1 MKTKTPIKRST
12 FAILFYLNTSKS
24 RKDGTC
30 PIVGR
35 ITIDAKSVQFTTKI
49 NLSPFDWDAK
59 KGRAKKERKELA
71 QINKTLDRLE
81 EQVRGHYSQ
90 IVEIEGYVTAERVK
104 NALNGIGTKATNLL
118 QLFQEHNDEFE
129 KRVGINRV
137 YSTYYLYLSVYRHLS
152 NFILSHYQTND
163 VPLISL
169 NHKFINDYDFY
180 LRVERKMTA
189 HTVLN
194 HIIILKKMIR
204 RAINQGTL
212 KRNPF
217 INFVAETPIRLYRHL
232 TEDEFQKILTTPIES
247 YRYSRTRDWFV
258 FSSFTGLSYADMCSL
273 SINNLKEEP
282 DGSIWIKIPRQKTG
296 TVCSIKLLSIP
307 LRIIKKYEK
316 ERKSDKIFNMINRA
330 SLSVNM
336 KGLAKICGIKRDLTY
351 HMSRHTYGTLMGVS
365 QGVPIET
372 VCKLMGH
379 RSIQTTQIYAKITDQ
394 KVNEDMKQLFTKVS
408 GKYQVVESDITS
420 DVAHKKFPHWKKINE
435 IFPGN
440 EEGIV

>member
-118 QLFQEHNDEFE
+118 QLFKEHNDEFE
-129 KRVGINRV
+129 KRVGVNRV

-204 RAINQGTL
+204 RAINQSTL

-273 SINNLKEEP
+273 SVNNLKEEP
-282 DGSIWIKIPRQKTG
+282 DGSTWIKIPRQKTG

-316 ERKSDKIFNMINRA
+316 ERKSDKVFNMINRA

-408 GKYQVVESDITS
+408 GKYQVTESDITS
-420 DVAHKKFPHWKKINE
+420 EVAHKKFPHWKKINE
-435 IFPGN
+435 IFP
-440 EEGIV
+440 ESKEGIV

>member
-1 MKTKTPIKRST
+1 MKTKTSIKRST
-12 FAILFYLNTSKS
+12 FATLFYLNTSKP

-35 ITIDAKSVQFTTKI
+35 ITIDAKSVQFSTQI
-49 NLSPFDWDAK
+49 NLSSSDWDTK
-59 KGRAKKERKELA
+59 KRRAKKERKELA
-71 QINKTLDRLE
+71 EINRTLDRLE
-81 EQVRGHYSQ
+81 EQVKGHYSQ
-90 IVEIEGYVTAERVK
+90 IIEKEGYVTAERVK
-104 NALNGIGTKATNLL
+104 NALNGIGAKASSLL
-118 QLFQEHNDEFE
+118 QLFQEHNEE
-129 KRVGINRV
+129 YERRVGVNRV
-137 YSTYYLYLSVYRHLS
+137 YSTYYLYLLVYKHLS
-152 NFILSHYQTND
+152 NFIQSHYQVND
-163 VPLISL
+163 VALISL

-189 HTVLN
+189 HTVMN

-212 KRNPF
+212 KCNPF

-232 TEDEFQKILTTPIES
+232 TEDEFQKMLTTPIES

-258 FSSFTGLSYADMCSL
+258 FSSFTGLSYADMCAL
-273 SINNLKEEP
+273 STSNLVEDQ
-282 DGSIWIKIPRQKTG
+282 DGSTWIKIPRQKTG

-307 LRIIKKYEK
+307 LGIIKKYEK
-316 ERKSDKIFNMINRA
+316 ERKSDKVFNMINRP

-336 KGLAKICGIKRDLTY
+336 KGLAKICGIERNLAY

-408 GKYQVVESDITS
+408 GKYQITESEITS
-420 DVAHKKFPHWKKINE
+420 EVAHKKFPHWKKINE
-435 IFPGN
+435 IFP
-440 EEGIV
+440 ESKEGTV

>member
-1 MKTKTPIKRST
+1 METKTSIKRST
-12 FAILFYLNTSKS
+12 FATLFYLNTSKP

-30 PIVGR
+30 PIIGR
-35 ITIDAKSVQFTTKI
+35 ITIDAKSVQFSTKI
-49 NLSPFDWDAK
+49 NLSPSDWDSK

-81 EQVRGHYSQ
+81 EEVKGHYSQ

-104 NALNGIGTKATNLL
+104 NALNGIGAKATNLL
-118 QLFQEHNDEFE
+118 QLFQEHNEEFE
-129 KRVGINRV
+129 KRVGVNRV
-137 YSTYYLYLSVYRHLS
+137 YSTYYLYLLVYKHLS
-152 NFILSHYQTND
+152 NFIQSHYQAND
-163 VPLISL
+163 VTLISL

-180 LRVERKMTA
+180 LRVEKKMTA
-189 HTVLN
+189 HTVMN

-212 KRNPF
+212 QRNPF

-232 TEDEFQKILTTPIES
+232 TEDEFQKMLTTPIES

-258 FSSFTGLSYADMCSL
+258 FSSFTGLSYADMCAL
-273 SINNLKEEP
+273 SINNLKEEQ
-282 DGSIWIKIPRQKTG
+282 DGSIWIKISRQKTG
-296 TVCSIKLLSIP
+296 TICSIKLLSIP

-316 ERKSDKIFNMINRA
+316 ERKSDKVFNMINRA

-336 KGLAKICGIKRDLTY
+336 KGLAKICGIERDLTY

-408 GKYQVVESDITS
+408 GKYQVAESDITS
-420 DVAHKKFPHWKKINE
+420 EIAHKKFPHWKKINE
-435 IFPGN
+435 IFP
-440 EEGIV
+440 EDKEGVV

>member
-1 MKTKTPIKRST
+1 METKTSIKRST
-12 FAILFYLNTSKS
+12 FAILFYLNTSKP

-30 PIVGR
+30 PIIGR
-35 ITIDAKSVQFTTKI
+35 ITIDTKSVQFSTKI
-49 NLSPFDWDAK
+49 NLSPSDWDTK

-81 EQVRGHYSQ
+81 EQVKVHYSQ
-90 IVEIEGYVTAERVK
+90 IVEVEGYVTAERVK

-118 QLFQEHNDEFE
+118 QLFQEHNEEFE
-129 KRVGINRV
+129 KRVGVNRV
-137 YSTYYLYLSVYRHLS
+137 YSTYYLYLLVYKHLS
-152 NFILSHYQTND
+152 NFIRSHYQTND
-163 VPLISL
+163 MALISL

-180 LRVERKMTA
+180 LRVEKKMTA
-189 HTVLN
+189 HTVMN

-232 TEDEFQKILTTPIES
+232 TEDEFQKMLTTPIES

-258 FSSFTGLSYADMCSL
+258 FSSFTGLSYADICAL
-273 SINNLKEEP
+273 STNNLVEDQ
-282 DGSIWIKIPRQKTG
+282 DGSTWIKIPRQKTG
-296 TVCSIKLLSIP
+296 TICSIKLLSIP

-316 ERKSDKIFNMINRA
+316 ERKSDKVFNMINRA

-336 KGLAKICGIKRDLTY
+336 KGLAKICGIERDLTY

-408 GKYQVVESDITS
+408 GKYQVTESYITS
-420 DVAHKKFPHWKKINE
+420 EVAHKKFPHWKKVNE
-435 IFPGN
+435 IFP
-440 EEGIV
+440 EDKEGIV

>member
-1 MKTKTPIKRST
+1 M
-12 FAILFYLNTSKS
+12 
-24 RKDGTC
+24 
-30 PIVGR
+30 
-35 ITIDAKSVQFTTKI
+35 
-49 NLSPFDWDAK
+49 
-59 KGRAKKERKELA
+59 
-71 QINKTLDRLE
+71 E
-81 EQVRGHYSQ
+81 EQVKGHYSQ

-104 NALNGIGTKATNLL
+104 NALNGIGAKATNLL
-118 QLFQEHNDEFE
+118 QLFQEHNEEFE
-129 KRVGINRV
+129 KRVGVNRV
-137 YSTYYLYLSVYRHLS
+137 YSTYYLYLLVYRHLS
-152 NFILSHYQTND
+152 NFIQSHYQAYD
-163 VPLISL
+163 MALISL

-180 LRVERKMTA
+180 LRVEKKMTA
-189 HTVLN
+189 HTVMN

-232 TEDEFQKILTTPIES
+232 TEDEFQKMLTTPIES

-258 FSSFTGLSYADMCSL
+258 FSSFTGLSYADMCGL
-273 SINNLKEEP
+273 SINNLKEEQ
-282 DGSIWIKIPRQKTG
+282 DGSTWIKIPRQKTG
-296 TVCSIKLLSIP
+296 TICSIKLLSIP

-316 ERKSDKIFNMINRA
+316 ERKSDKVFNMINRP
-330 SLSVNM
+330 SLAVNM
-336 KGLAKICGIKRDLTY
+336 KGLAKICGIERDLTY

-408 GKYQVVESDITS
+408 GKYQVAESDITS
-420 DVAHKKFPHWKKINE
+420 EIAHKKFPHWKKINE
-435 IFPGN
+435 IFPEDK
-440 EEGIV
+440 EEVV

>member
-163 VPLISL
+163 MPLISL

-273 SINNLKEEP
+273 SVNNLKEEP
-282 DGSIWIKIPRQKTG
+282 NGSIWIRIPRQKTG
-296 TVCSIKLLSIP
+296 TICSIKLLNIP

-316 ERKSDKIFNMINRA
+316 ERKSDKVFNMINRA

-408 GKYQVVESDITS
+408 GKYQVTESDITS

-435 IFPGN
+435 IFP
-440 EEGIV
+440 EDKEGIV